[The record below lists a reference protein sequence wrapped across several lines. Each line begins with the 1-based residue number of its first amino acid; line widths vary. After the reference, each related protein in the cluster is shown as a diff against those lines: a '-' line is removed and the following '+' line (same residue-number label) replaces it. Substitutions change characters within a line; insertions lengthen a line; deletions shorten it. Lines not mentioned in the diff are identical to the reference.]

1 MGENL
6 LNRLKM
12 TKQPPLREEVA
23 LNLAIAASYFSGKI
37 EKILDEFGISGA
49 QYNVLR
55 ILKGVY
61 PEGHARCAIAM
72 RMIERSPDITRI
84 IDRLEKQGLVERI
97 RTEEDRRMSIT
108 KITGKG
114 IEIVNKVNP
123 LVSIEHAESTANL
136 SDEECKL
143 LSELTEKL
151 YKDMG

>member
-6 LNRLKM
+6 QKRLKM

-37 EKILDEFGISGA
+37 EKILSEFGISGA

-61 PEGHARCAIAM
+61 PEGHARCAIAV

-84 IDRLEKQGLVERI
+84 IDRLEKQGFVERI

-108 KITGKG
+108 KITQIG
-114 IEIVNKVNP
+114 IDVIDKVNP
-123 LVSIEHAESTANL
+123 LISKEHVEATNNL
-136 SDEECKL
+136 TDEECRL

-151 YKDMG
+151 YKDMS